1 MQNLRYSP
9 YLKSIFSILDALVL
23 CGTIS
28 YFNRNTAQ
36 FLGESHFFTMLLLLF
51 FWFLLS
57 SKTRIYNIPRILTY
71 TSYLERLL
79 LHLLFFNFGAILI
92 SKITKTD
99 DLVFSTPKVLT
110 YFSVIVFLI
119 KTLIFAAV
127 KWVRLRGY
135 NYRNIMF
142 LSNIGAS
149 SLLKEVLSKRKDYGY
164 RIFDYHEPLS
174 IGSLSKFWKEQAIHT
189 IYIPLVH
196 RYPQELMNEIIREAE
211 NHKVRVSVIP
221 DILTDRFADFH
232 ISYAESQPIL
242 EKSRQ
247 PLEFLGNFALKRAF
261 DIIFS
266 LFFLVFIATWL
277 FPLIALLIKLDGAGP
292 VFFSQK
298 RYGLQDQ
305 EFNCLKFRT
314 MVNNPESTVKTTQKN
329 DRRITKIGHFLRK
342 SSLDETPQFLNV
354 LMGDMS
360 VVGPRPHM
368 VAVDDHY
375 KTFIERYSLR
385 FLVRPGITGL
395 AQISGLR
402 GENGD
407 MNVQMQKRILA
418 DAFYVK
424 NWSLSLDVIIIIKTL
439 YILIKGDKKA
449 F

>member
-9 YLKSIFSILDALVL
+9 YLKSIFSILDALVM
-23 CGTIS
+23 CGTIA
-28 YFNRNTAQ
+28 YFNDRTSVV
-36 FLGESHFFTMLLLLF
+36 GESNLFTMLLLLF

-57 SKTRIYNIPRILTY
+57 SKTKIYNIPRILTY

-92 SKITKTD
+92 SKITKAD
-99 DLVFSTPKVLT
+99 DLVFGTPKVLT
-110 YFSVIVFLI
+110 YFSVIVFI
-119 KTLIFAAV
+119 VKSLIFAAV
-127 KWVRLRGY
+127 KWGRLKGY

-142 LSNIGAS
+142 LSDSGAS
-149 SLLKEVLSKRKDYGY
+149 SLLREVLSKRKDYGY
-164 RIFDYHEPLS
+164 RIFDYHQPVDLKN
-174 IGSLSKFWKEQAIHT
+174 LRKFWSEQSIHT

-196 RYPQELMNEIIREAE
+196 PYPQDLINDIIREAE

-221 DILTDRFADFH
+221 DMLTDRFTDFH

-242 EKSRQ
+242 EKSKQ

-261 DIIFS
+261 DIAFS
-266 LFFLVFIATWL
+266 LAFLIFIASWL
-277 FPLIALLIKLDGAGP
+277 FPVIALLIKLDGKGP

-298 RYGLQDQ
+298 RYGFRDQ
-305 EFNCLKFRT
+305 EFSCLKFRT
-314 MVNNPESTVKTTQKN
+314 MVDNPECTVKTTEKN
-329 DRRITKIGHFLRK
+329 DRRITKIGNFLRK

-354 LMGDMS
+354 LLGDMS

-375 KTFIERYSLR
+375 KTFIERYALR

-424 NWSLSLDVIIIIKTL
+424 NWSLGLDVIIIVKTL